1 MKIFLRIGT
10 IILPILLI
18 FSVFRKANGVDY
30 LSFDYFLNTLSFFDF
45 DFQHTKELIEYL
57 SSNFKYVF
65 DVTNITS
72 VADFFNWIGEV
83 FAYLFIQPLNLGI
96 QIIRDIADTL
106 SSIFTIIFRLLGI
119 A

>member
-1 MKIFLRIGT
+1 MKIFLHIGF

-45 DFQHTKELIEYL
+45 DFEHTKELIEYL

-65 DVTNITS
+65 DVTNITG
-72 VADFFNWIGEV
+72 VVDFFTWLGEV
-83 FAYLFIQPLNLGI
+83 FSYLFIQPLNLGV
-96 QIIRDIADTL
+96 QLIRDISSTL
-106 SSIFTIIFRLLGI
+106 SSIFTIIFRLLGLV
-119 A
+119 